1 MDETAAGF
9 GKERSGGSE
18 RSFLRS
24 HLSVSAPGFLP
35 SGFGPGEFT
44 RRLGQVD
51 GTGSMSLPHIECRV
65 NNTFVRG
72 AAGGCGR
79 VTNLV
84 FFNLEHMMSGEKR
97 RGPNVRRAKGEGS
110 LLKVRGCRFWY
121 AQHVH
126 NGKQVRVS
134 TRTEKKMEALAFLR
148 KLMGDRDEGRAP
160 MTNARKLFYADLR
173 RGLLDNYVERGNKSL
188 RTTAS
193 GEDSVIGL
201 KPLDTFFGYGADK
214 PGPTVG
220 TINTE
225 TSRAFARQ
233 RLAEGAGNATIN
245 RSLACLRRMLH
256 IAHEDGRIHFVPKIR
271 LLKEPPARH
280 GFLEL
285 EKFEELVAL
294 LPTHLKP
301 LIIFLYWCGVR
312 VGEALQIEWEQVDLD
327 ARLIQLEEEQT
338 KNAEARVVP
347 LPAILVMMLKEV
359 TPKVGRV
366 FDGTNL
372 RVEWQEACAAC
383 GLGTR
388 ELVKPKEGYKWY
400 RYRGLIVHDLRRS
413 AVRNLV
419 NAGVPERV
427 AMKIS
432 GHKTRAVFDRYH
444 IVNADDV
451 TRAMQRVELTG
462 VATSERLVKKP
473 AEAVRR
479 LHVSHTK

>member
-1 MDETAAGF
+1 M
-9 GKERSGGSE
+9 
-18 RSFLRS
+18 
-24 HLSVSAPGFLP
+24 
-35 SGFGPGEFT
+35 
-44 RRLGQVD
+44 
-51 GTGSMSLPHIECRV
+51 
-65 NNTFVRG
+65 
-72 AAGGCGR
+72 
-79 VTNLV
+79 
-84 FFNLEHMMSGEKR
+84 
-97 RGPNVRRAKGEGS
+97 RRAKGEGS
-110 LLKVRGCRFWY
+110 LLKVKGCRFWY

-148 KLMGDRDEGRAP
+148 KLMADRDEGRAP

-193 GEDSVIGL
+193 GEDSIIGL
-201 KPLDTFFGYGADK
+201 KPLDTFFGYDAAH

-225 TSRAFARQ
+225 TSRTFARQ

-256 IAHEDGRIHFVPKIR
+256 IAHEDGRIQFVPKIR
-271 LLKEPPARH
+271 LLKEPPARN

-301 LIIFLYWCGVR
+301 LIVFLYWCGVR
-312 VGEALQIEWEQVDLD
+312 VGEALQIEWPQVDLD

-347 LPAILVMMLKEV
+347 LPAILVMMLKEI
-359 TPKVGRV
+359 TPKAGRV

-372 RVEWQEACAAC
+372 RVEWQKGCAAC

-388 ELVKPKEGYKWY
+388 TLVEPEDEDSYQWYKY
-400 RYRGLIVHDLRRS
+400 EGLIVHDLRRS

-419 NAGVPERV
+419 NSGVPERV

-451 TRAMQRVELTG
+451 TNAMRRVELNG
-462 VATSERLVKKP
+462 VATSERLVKK
-473 AEAVRR
+473 ASQAARSLAASR
-479 LHVSHTK
+479 

>member
-1 MDETAAGF
+1 M
-9 GKERSGGSE
+9 
-18 RSFLRS
+18 
-24 HLSVSAPGFLP
+24 
-35 SGFGPGEFT
+35 
-44 RRLGQVD
+44 
-51 GTGSMSLPHIECRV
+51 
-65 NNTFVRG
+65 
-72 AAGGCGR
+72 
-79 VTNLV
+79 
-84 FFNLEHMMSGEKR
+84 
-97 RGPNVRRAKGEGS
+97 RRAKGEGS
-110 LLKVRGCRFWY
+110 LLKVKGCRFWY
-121 AQHVH
+121 AQYVH
-126 NGKQVRVS
+126 NGKQLRVS

-160 MTNARKLFYADLR
+160 ITNARKLFYADLR

-193 GEDSVIGL
+193 GEDSIIGL
-201 KPLDTFFGYGADK
+201 KPLDTFFGYDADH

-220 TINTE
+220 NINTE
-225 TSRAFARQ
+225 TSRTFARQ

-256 IAHEDGRIHFVPKIR
+256 IAHEDGRIQFVPKIR
-271 LLKEPPARH
+271 LLKEPPARN

-285 EKFEELVAL
+285 QKFEELVAL

-312 VGEALQIEWEQVDLD
+312 VGEALQIEWSQVDLD

-347 LPAILVMMLKEV
+347 LPAILVMMLKEIS
-359 TPKVGRV
+359 PKTGRV

-372 RVEWQEACAAC
+372 RVEWQKACAAC

-388 ELVKPKEGYKWY
+388 TLVKPEDEDSYQWYKY
-400 RYRGLIVHDLRRS
+400 EGLIVHDLRRS

-451 TRAMQRVELTG
+451 TNAMRRVELNG
-462 VATSERLVKKP
+462 AATSERLVKKP
-473 AEAVRR
+473 SRAVRSLAASR
-479 LHVSHTK
+479 